1 MEFELPKINVSFEY
15 DEEKDE
21 IVFVINGVEKRV
33 KTEDMITEMEKLQ
46 EQNTALEQQ
55 PCEDCISREYIL
67 SKAHCCCDD
76 LADDEPCCVD
86 VDDIK
91 NAPSVQPKPIECE
104 DCISR
109 KEVIQIINDFSY
121 KNEHEETLINERI
134 KNLPSIQP
142 KPKTGH
148 WIISPNDC
156 FVSCSECGLHGD
168 KGIYKHYR
176 WCPNCGA
183 RMVEPQER
191 SDKE

>member
-1 MEFELPKINVSFEY
+1 MTR
-15 DEEKDE
+15 EEA
-21 IVFVINGVEKRV
+21 
-33 KTEDMITEMEKLQ
+33 LQ
-46 EQNTALEQQ
+46 ILDTIPTIGEQVDALELAIEALPAE

-91 NAPSVQPKPIECE
+91 EAPSVQPKP
-104 DCISR
+104 
-109 KEVIQIINDFSY
+109 
-121 KNEHEETLINERI
+121 
-134 KNLPSIQP
+134 
-142 KPKTGH
+142 KTRH

-183 RMVEPQER
+183 KMVETQKSE
-191 SDKE
+191 DKECR

>member
-33 KTEDMITEMEKLQ
+33 KIEDMITEMENLQ
-46 EQNTALEQQ
+46 EQNIALEQ
-55 PCEDCISREYIL
+55 ES
-67 SKAHCCCDD
+67 CD
-76 LADDEPCCVD
+76 
-86 VDDIK
+86 
-91 NAPSVQPKPIECE
+91 

-148 WIISPNDC
+148 WINKYHEVFKYYCDK
-156 FVSCSECGLHGD
+156 CGTGSDLRTP
-168 KGIYKHYR
+168 Y
-176 WCPNCGA
+176 CPNCGA
-183 RMVEPQER
+183 KMESE
-191 SDKE
+191 E